1 MLELPSQASDSTV
14 RVVAHGPWRVLWVG
28 SVEQGMTYHE
38 PRKAKGGVKGGVM
51 GAVKGAVK
59 GAVRGGAAAEIHAAE
74 AASARASLV
83 ATVVGFDYQRT
94 LVAAAAS
101 LLGLQIGALRIDPP
115 LSRDIGG
122 SISSRDIG
130 GSILSR
136 DKGGRPAGTALFVGL
151 GAGSCA
157 AALHALGATGSLR
170 GGALRGGALHVE
182 AVEYD
187 AAVLEAAWRAHGIDC
202 GASVVERPG
211 GESIERGSLGGKPLE
226 GELLDGGS
234 HHLGHGGS
242 VHVTHAD
249 AATYAARRRDA
260 SATSAAPLRCV
271 VLDAYDG
278 CGNVPNHL
286 QQRPFLEDLAALLR
300 EGWGEGGSVQEG
312 GLSVQRGGLSDR
324 EGGLSVLLA
333 NLWNGSASARASCD
347 AFARLLETTLGPVF
361 SLRVLG
367 HEDNLV
373 LLSAVADGAAS
384 VRITSPI
391 PPLSFLLSHFS

>member
-1 MLELPSQASDSTV
+1 
-14 RVVAHGPWRVLWVG
+14 
-28 SVEQGMTYHE
+28 MTYHE
-38 PRKAKGGVKGGVM
+38 PRKAKGGVKGGVTGAVNGAVE
-51 GAVKGAVK
+51 GAVKG
-59 GAVRGGAAAEIHAAE
+59 GAAARIHAAE

-122 SISSRDIG
+122 SIMSRDIGGSILSRDIGGSILSRDKG

-202 GASVVERPG
+202 GVSVVERPSLG

-242 VHVTHAD
+242 IHVTHAD

-324 EGGLSVLLA
+324 EGGLSGREGGLSVLLA

>member
-1 MLELPSQASDSTV
+1 M

-122 SISSRDIG
+122 SILSRDIGGSILSRDIG

>member
-1 MLELPSQASDSTV
+1 
-14 RVVAHGPWRVLWVG
+14 
-28 SVEQGMTYHE
+28 MTYHE

-115 LSRDIGG
+115 L
-122 SISSRDIG
+122 SRDIG